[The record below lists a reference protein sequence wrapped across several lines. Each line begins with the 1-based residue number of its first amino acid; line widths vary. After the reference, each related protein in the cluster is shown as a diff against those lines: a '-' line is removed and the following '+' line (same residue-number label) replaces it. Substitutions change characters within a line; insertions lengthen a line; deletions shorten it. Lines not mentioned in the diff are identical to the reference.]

1 MNSNEYDNIPDVR
14 DGLTRNE
21 RVVLY
26 CLDQLQKERDGSD
39 VPTAMHYGRV
49 IEYLEMSIDELQAVL
64 TNIGDRIRS

>member
-1 MNSNEYDNIPDVR
+1 MTSNLIRDLPDVV
-14 DGLTRNE
+14 DGLTRKE
-21 RVVLY
+21 RIILY

>member
-1 MNSNEYDNIPDVR
+1 MTSNIIDNLPDAR
-14 DGLTRNE
+14 DGLTRKE
-21 RVVLY
+21 RIILY